1 MGNKILCYIDACALV
16 LIAVGH
22 GAVETVL
29 KEIKEEWVKAGK
41 ELDKQSSRSG
51 GRRECWR
58 IYSCG

>member
-1 MGNKILCYIDACALV
+1 MPRYTGACALA

-22 GAVETVL
+22 GAVETAL
-29 KEIKEEWVKAGK
+29 KEIKEERVKAGK

-58 IYSCG
+58 IYACG